1 MVRKDRITNRSTLNR
16 KKRIRLGILGCR
28 GIPNRYGGYE
38 QFAQYLSQGMV
49 DRGHEVW
56 VYNSSL
62 HPYQEPEWN
71 GVHLIHCFD
80 PEDKLGAAGQFVYDL
95 NCLRDAKKRP
105 FDVLLQLGY
114 TSSALWY
121 RLWPKQMIHLMHMDG
136 LEWKRTKYTPPIQ
149 RFLLKM
155 EAWAAKQA
163 DVLIADSVAIATYI
177 EEKYERVAPFIPYG
191 AASEVSPDI
200 EDLTAWNI
208 QPKQYTL
215 AIARFVPENHLEEI
229 IQGVLASDTS
239 DPLLVVGNNDQKFGT
254 YLSSRYDSPKIR
266 FVGGIYDLKVL
277 DSLRFYA
284 RLYFHGHS
292 VGGTNP
298 SLLEAMA
305 CEVPICAHDNPFN
318 RSVLGENAYY
328 FTDSNE
334 VAAIVSRQETES
346 LAREWVSNN
355 KSVVATDYS
364 WEKIIDAYE
373 ALFERALAGDRS

>member
-1 MVRKDRITNRSTLNR
+1 MNR

-62 HPYQEPEWN
+62 HPYQQPEWE

-80 PEDKLGAAGQFVYDL
+80 PEDKLGAAGQFIYDL
-95 NCLRDAKKRP
+95 NCLRDARKRP
-105 FDVLLQLGY
+105 FDILLQLGY

-121 RLWPKQMIHLMHMDG
+121 RLWPKGMVHFMHMDG
-136 LEWKRTKYTPPIQ
+136 LEWKRTKYTAPVQ

-163 DVLIADSVAIATYI
+163 DVLIADSEAIASYLVQ
-177 EEKYERVAPFIPYG
+177 KYDQVAPFIPYG
-191 AASEVSPDI
+191 AASEISPQL
-200 EDLTAWNI
+200 EDLNAWNV
-208 QPKQYTL
+208 QPKQYLL

-229 IQGVLASDTS
+229 IQGVLASETS
-239 DPLLVVGNNDQKFGT
+239 DPLLVVGNKDQKFGA
-254 YLSSRYDSPKIR
+254 YLSGRYASPKIR
-266 FVGGIYDLKVL
+266 FVGGIYDLQLL

-318 RSVLGENAYY
+318 RSVLGDNAYY
-328 FTDSNE
+328 FTDSNT
-334 VAAIVSRQETES
+334 VAAVVSRQQPEGLTHK
-346 LAREWVSNN
+346 WVSNN
-355 KSVVATDYS
+355 KAVIAAEYS
-364 WEKIIDAYE
+364 WERIIDDYE
-373 ALFERALAGDRS
+373 RLFERALAGDFSTVLKNS